1 VSEGPAS
8 LAARIEDAPD
18 ALTWLLEGA
27 DADPMAPDLTSTEK
41 SERVSR
47 ILDVLAAIPDTI
59 LRHEECRR
67 LSRHAAIPLEILWD
81 RVKPKTAGRAG
92 APRPGA
98 EAAFG
103 PGTRGNPAV
112 LQGAEI
118 PASERRLLQILIG
131 EPEHK
136 PLILGTLK
144 DDFLTHPASR
154 RVVEALRKAPQ
165 TAETVDF
172 QRQIAHLTEE
182 DRILLSGIALE
193 DHPSP
198 TEKGVEGLLKD
209 LEKKY
214 LERESADIQRAIER
228 AEASSSADLEELIRA
243 KEENSR
249 RRVELSRA
257 PHWKGN

>member
-1 VSEGPAS
+1 
-8 LAARIEDAPD
+8 
-18 ALTWLLEGA
+18 
-27 DADPMAPDLTSTEK
+27 
-41 SERVSR
+41 
-47 ILDVLAAIPDTI
+47 
-59 LRHEECRR
+59 
-67 LSRHAAIPLEILWD
+67 
-81 RVKPKTAGRAG
+81 
-92 APRPGA
+92 
-98 EAAFG
+98 
-103 PGTRGNPAV
+103 V

-118 PASERRLLQILIG
+118 PANERRLLQIMVSS
-131 EPEHK
+131 PEHN
-136 PLILGTLK
+136 PLILGTWK
-144 DDFLTHPASR
+144 DELLTHPASL
-154 RVVEALRKAPQ
+154 RVVSALRKSSGD
-165 TAETVDF
+165 AETVDF

-214 LERESADIQRAIER
+214 LERESAEIQRAIER
-228 AEASSSADLEELIRA
+228 AEASSGADLGELIRA

>member
-1 VSEGPAS
+1 
-8 LAARIEDAPD
+8 
-18 ALTWLLEGA
+18 
-27 DADPMAPDLTSTEK
+27 
-41 SERVSR
+41 
-47 ILDVLAAIPDTI
+47 
-59 LRHEECRR
+59 
-67 LSRHAAIPLEILWD
+67 
-81 RVKPKTAGRAG
+81 
-92 APRPGA
+92 
-98 EAAFG
+98 
-103 PGTRGNPAV
+103 V

-118 PASERRLLQILIG
+118 PAGERRLLQILIG

-136 PLILGTLK
+136 SLILGTLK
-144 DDFLTHPASR
+144 DEFLTHPASR
-154 RVVEALRKAPQ
+154 RVVAALRRAPEE

-193 DHPSP
+193 DRPPP

-209 LEKKY
+209 HEKKY

-228 AEASSSADLEELIRA
+228 AEASSSADLAELIRA